1 MRLLKRGRGGTTAS
15 ADGMPTTIAPGR
27 SRPSGGAT
35 AGSARTAAFSGIAFA
50 VLFTLGLVLV
60 NQIPRLDSPDSTYTA
75 FYTTGSGG
83 VLVTVGLYLVP
94 FAGIAFLWFMMAFRA
109 LLDRP
114 ADLTQGLQL
123 ASGVAFVCML
133 FAGTAAA
140 GAVAL
145 MLYFANVPAPPVS
158 VDRVLSSIGYAL
170 VFVYGVRVAGMFTI
184 TTTTLARKA
193 GMMPGWLAVVSY
205 LMAAFLLVTT
215 TTQPA
220 TLLVYPA
227 WVLIL
232 SFVLVRSART
242 RPSPAPT
249 AEVPKT

>member
-1 MRLLKRGRGGTTAS
+1 MGILNRGRAGTTAP
-15 ADGMPTTIAPGR
+15 AVAIAPER
-27 SRPSGGAT
+27 SGPGG
-35 AGSARTAAFSGIAFA
+35 GSAAKDARAAVFSGLAFA

-75 FYTTGSGG
+75 FYANGSGG

-123 ASGVAFVCML
+123 ASGVVFICML
-133 FAGTAAA
+133 FAGTAAV

-145 MLYFANVPAPPVS
+145 MLHFASVPAPSPS
-158 VDRVLSSIGYAL
+158 VDRVLSSVGYGL

-184 TTTTLARKA
+184 TTTTLARRA
-193 GMMPGWLAVVSY
+193 GLMPRWLAVLSY

-215 TTQPA
+215 STEPA

-227 WVLIL
+227 WVLL
-232 SFVLVRSART
+232 ASLALFRGVRI
-242 RPSPAPT
+242 RPGSTPPAG
-249 AEVPKT
+249 ELR

>member
-1 MRLLKRGRGGTTAS
+1 MPKIAVPGHSGPGRGPDVGT
-15 ADGMPTTIAPGR
+15 
-27 SRPSGGAT
+27 
-35 AGSARTAAFSGIAFA
+35 ARTTVFSGIAFA

-75 FYTTGSGG
+75 FYANGSGG

-123 ASGVAFVCML
+123 ASGVVFICML

-145 MLYFANVPAPPVS
+145 MLHFANVPAPPVS
-158 VDRVLSSIGYAL
+158 ADRVLTSVGYAL

-184 TTTTLARKA
+184 TTTTLASRA
-193 GMMPGWLAVVSY
+193 GLMPRWLAVLSY

-232 SFVLVRSART
+232 SFALVRSART
-242 RPSPAPT
+242 RAEPAPAT
-249 AEVPKT
+249 EVLKE

>member
-1 MRLLKRGRGGTTAS
+1 MRLVKRGRGGTATS
-15 ADGMPTTIAPGR
+15 ADGVPATSVPGSSHPGR
-27 SRPSGGAT
+27 GPAARI
-35 AGSARTAAFSGIAFA
+35 ARTTVFSGIAFA

-94 FAGIAFLWFMMAFRA
+94 FAGIAFLQFMMAFRA

-114 ADLTQGLQL
+114 ADITQGLQL

-145 MLYFANVPAPPVS
+145 MLYFANVPPPPVS
-158 VDRVLSSIGYAL
+158 VDRVLSSIGYGL

-184 TTTTLARKA
+184 TTTTLARRA
-193 GMMPGWLAVVSY
+193 GLMPRWLAVLSY

-215 TTQPA
+215 TTLPA

-232 SFVLVRSART
+232 SFALVRSART
-242 RPSPAPT
+242 RAGPAPA
-249 AEVPKT
+249 AEVLKE

>member
-1 MRLLKRGRGGTTAS
+1 MEFLNKDKDTGTLPAGGGIA
-15 ADGMPTTIAPGR
+15 GTIAPRRPGR
-27 SRPSGGAT
+27 SPRPA
-35 AGSARTAAFSGIAFA
+35 AGSAGAAVFSGVAFA

-60 NQIPRLDSPDSTYTA
+60 NQVPRLGSPDSTYTA

-83 VLVTVGLYLVP
+83 VLVTAGLYLVP
-94 FAGIAFLWFMMAFRA
+94 FAGIAFLWFMVAFRA

-114 ADLTQGLQL
+114 ADPTQGLQL

-145 MLYFANVPAPPVS
+145 MLHFTSVPAPPVS
-158 VDRVLSSIGYAL
+158 VDRVLSAIGYGL

-184 TTTTLARKA
+184 TTTTLARRA
-193 GMMPGWLAVVSY
+193 GLIPRWFAVLSY

-227 WVLIL
+227 WVLLMSVALLRGARIRR
-232 SFVLVRSART
+232 RSAQAAV
-242 RPSPAPT
+242 AP
-249 AEVPKT
+249 

>member
-1 MRLLKRGRGGTTAS
+1 
-15 ADGMPTTIAPGR
+15 MPTTNVRGRSGPGR
-27 SRPSGGAT
+27 RPT
-35 AGSARTAAFSGIAFA
+35 ARVARTTIISGIAFA
-50 VLFTLGLVLV
+50 VLFTAGLVLV
-60 NQIPRLDSPDSTYTA
+60 DQIPRLDSPDSTYMA
-75 FYTTGSGG
+75 FYTTGSGR

-94 FAGIAFLWFMMAFRA
+94 FAGIAFLQFMVAFRV

-145 MLYFANVPAPPVS
+145 MLYFVNVPAPPVS
-158 VDRVLSSIGYAL
+158 VDRVLTSIGYGL
-170 VFVYGVRVAGMFTI
+170 VFVYGTRMAGMFTI
-184 TTTTLARKA
+184 TTTTLAQRA
-193 GMMPGWLAVVSY
+193 GLMPRWLAVLSY

-232 SFVLVRSART
+232 SFALVRSAR
-242 RPSPAPT
+242 RLPAPAPA
-249 AEVPKT
+249 AEVLKE

>member
-1 MRLLKRGRGGTTAS
+1 MGRLNRGRANAAAPAGGAG
-15 ADGMPTTIAPGR
+15 AAGPGR
-27 SRPSGGAT
+27 GDPGPEPS
-35 AGSARTAAFSGIAFA
+35 AGNARVAVASGIAFT

-60 NQIPRLDSPDSTYTA
+60 NQIPRLDSPDSTYAA
-75 FYTTGSGG
+75 FYATGSGG

-109 LLDRP
+109 LLGRP
-114 ADLTQGLQL
+114 ADVTQGLQL
-123 ASGVAFVCML
+123 ASGVAFICML

-145 MLYFANVPAPPVS
+145 MLHFANVPAPPVS
-158 VDRVLSSIGYAL
+158 VDRVLSSVGYGL

-184 TTTTLARKA
+184 TTTTLARRA
-193 GMMPGWLAVVSY
+193 GMMPGWLAVLSY

-215 TTQPA
+215 TTRPA

-227 WVLIL
+227 WVLLL
-232 SFVLVRSART
+232 SLALLRSART
-242 RPSPAPT
+242 RTRFGRGSDDRII
-249 AEVPKT
+249 

>member
-1 MRLLKRGRGGTTAS
+1 MGLLKRGKGGTTAP
-15 ADGMPTTIAPGR
+15 AGGMPATVVSSGPGR
-27 SRPSGGAT
+27 GQAAGA
-35 AGSARTAAFSGIAFA
+35 ARMAVLSGIAFA

-94 FAGIAFLWFMMAFRA
+94 FAGLAFLWFMMAFRA
-109 LLDRP
+109 MLDRP

-123 ASGVAFVCML
+123 ASGVAFICML
-133 FAGTAAA
+133 FAGTAAV

-145 MLYFANVPAPPVS
+145 MLHFTNVPAPPVS
-158 VDRVLSSIGYAL
+158 VDRVLSSVGYGL
-170 VFVYGVRVAGMFTI
+170 VFVYGVRMAGMFTI
-184 TTTTLARKA
+184 TTTTLARRA
-193 GMMPGWLAVVSY
+193 GLMPGWLAALSY
-205 LMAAFLLVTT
+205 LMAAFLLLTT

-227 WVLIL
+227 WVL
-232 SFVLVRSART
+232 LVSLAMLRNVRT
-242 RPSPAPT
+242 RPGPAP
-249 AEVPKT
+249 AAGVLKK

>member
-1 MRLLKRGRGGTTAS
+1 
-15 ADGMPTTIAPGR
+15 MPTTIAPGR
-27 SRPSGGAT
+27 SGPGEGTT
-35 AGSARTAAFSGIAFA
+35 AGSAWTAAFSGIAFA
-50 VLFTLGLVLV
+50 VLFTLGLILV
-60 NQIPRLDSPDSTYTA
+60 NRIPRLNSPDSTYMA
-75 FYTTGSGG
+75 FYATGSGG

-94 FAGIAFLWFMMAFRA
+94 FAGIAFLWYMMAFRA

-145 MLYFANVPAPPVS
+145 MLHFANVPAPPVS
-158 VDRVLSSIGYAL
+158 VDRVLTSVGYGL
-170 VFVYGVRVAGMFTI
+170 VFVYGVRVAGMFAI
-184 TTTTLARKA
+184 TTTTLARRA
-193 GMMPGWLAVVSY
+193 GMMPGWLAVLSY
-205 LMAAFLLVTT
+205 LMAAFLLFTT

-232 SFVLVRSART
+232 SFALVRSART
-242 RPSPAPT
+242 RPSPAPA
-249 AEVPKT
+249 AEVPEKQRPGT

>member
-1 MRLLKRGRGGTTAS
+1 M
-15 ADGMPTTIAPGR
+15 IPGR
-27 SRPSGGAT
+27 SNPGGGPT
-35 AGSARTAAFSGIAFA
+35 AGSARTAVFSGIAFA
-50 VLFTLGLVLV
+50 ALFTAGLVLV
-60 NQIPRLDSPDSTYTA
+60 DQIPQLGSPDSTYTA
-75 FYTTGSGG
+75 FYAHGSGR

-114 ADLTQGLQL
+114 AALTQGLQL
-123 ASGVAFVCML
+123 ASGVAFICML

-145 MLYFANVPAPPVS
+145 MLNFADVPAPPVS
-158 VDRVLSSIGYAL
+158 VDRVLSTVGYGL
-170 VFVYGVRVAGMFTI
+170 VFVYGVRVAGMFAI
-184 TTTTLARKA
+184 TTTTLARRA
-193 GMMPGWLAVVSY
+193 GLMPRWLAVLSY

-227 WVLIL
+227 WVLLL
-232 SFVLVRSART
+232 SLAVVRAART
-242 RPSPAPT
+242 RPAAAPA
-249 AEVPKT
+249 AEVLME